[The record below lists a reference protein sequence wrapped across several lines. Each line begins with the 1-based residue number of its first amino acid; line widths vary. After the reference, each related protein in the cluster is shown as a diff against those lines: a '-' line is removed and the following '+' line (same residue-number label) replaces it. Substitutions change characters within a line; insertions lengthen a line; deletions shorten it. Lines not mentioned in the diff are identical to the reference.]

1 MSMWSAS
8 AYTCR
13 GPRETIRATRNIVG
27 GEIDGDLHV
36 EDGDGLAVESGDGVV
51 LEGGRRRLLRRNIER
66 RRSRRAMNLETG
78 AAQRRDLRW
87 ELRRRR
93 DDGRQNKHGSNGR
106 RGQGHRGRHHVRG
119 QGVVI
124 GGGFKR
130 GE

>member
-51 LEGGRRRLLRRNIER
+51 VEGGRRRPLSRGTCLDSTQREKPVSTEFIEVVVFVC
-66 RRSRRAMNLETG
+66 AGWETLPL
-78 AAQRRDLRW
+78 AQ
-87 ELRRRR
+87 
-93 DDGRQNKHGSNGR
+93 K
-106 RGQGHRGRHHVRG
+106 
-119 QGVVI
+119 
-124 GGGFKR
+124 K
-130 GE
+130 